1 MRTVT
6 GEKGGGVVLKNT
18 GLTLEGAAEVK
29 SGRGH
34 LKVFTNDKLYLIKAR
49 GVVDTGLS
57 KASGHIC

>member
-18 GLTLEGAAEVK
+18 GLTLGGAAEVK

-34 LKVFTNDKLYLIKAR
+34 LKVFTNDKIYLTKTR
-49 GVVDTGLS
+49 GAVDSGLW
-57 KASGHIC
+57 